1 MDEIIRRAEL
11 LGELIRR
18 NERFVEL
25 RAAETQA
32 DADKE
37 AKEVLQELNKHLL
50 EISRKEQGKEPIEV
64 EDKHRAQGL
73 REAVASNPTLKRLS
87 KAQADF
93 AELMTQVN
101 NAIRSKMLP
110 DRGETPAEES

>member
-18 NERFVEL
+18 NERFAEL
-25 RAAETQA
+25 RAAEAQA

-37 AKEVLQELNKHLL
+37 ATELLEKLNKQLL
-50 EISRKEQGKEPIEV
+50 EISRKERSQEPIEV
-64 EDKHRAQGL
+64 EEKHVAQDL
-73 REAVASNPTLKRLS
+73 SKSVASNPALKRLS

-93 AELMTQVN
+93 AELMSRVN
-101 NAIRSKMLP
+101 AAIRSKMLP
-110 DRGETPAEES
+110 DERQPAPDES